1 MYKIDNYLE
10 SFFLKYKFVSFWILR
25 FLLGIS
31 FFIHGYQKFP
41 LPAKNLIE
49 WFNFSPF
56 LATIIPIIELFLG
69 FVIIFAGFF
78 KNAFGN
84 ILTRV
89 TALIIVVFMVFAFS
103 IAHLDWFIN
112 TKLFTS
118 EQIFL
123 LGTSMF
129 FLIRGNK

>member
-10 SFFLKYKFVSFWILR
+10 RFFSKYKFISCWVLR
-25 FLLGIS
+25 ILLGIS

-41 LPAKNLIE
+41 LPSKNLIE

-56 LATIIPIIELFLG
+56 LATTIPIIEILAGLF
-69 FVIIFAGFF
+69 IIFSGFL
-78 KNAFGN
+78 NNSLGN
-84 ILTRV
+84 ILTRL
-89 TALIIVVFMVFAFS
+89 TALIIAIFMVFAFS
-103 IAHLDWFIN
+103 IAHIDWFIN

-123 LGTSMF
+123 LGTSIY